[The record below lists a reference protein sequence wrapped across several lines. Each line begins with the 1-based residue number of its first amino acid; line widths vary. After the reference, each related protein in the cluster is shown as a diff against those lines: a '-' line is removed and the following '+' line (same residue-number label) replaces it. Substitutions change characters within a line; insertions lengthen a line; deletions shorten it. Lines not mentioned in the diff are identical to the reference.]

1 MINDLKYEIKDGKL
15 VNKVS
20 GEEVPENEPIFILRA
35 RDILAYATINYYVH
49 SCVIHKCKASHI
61 KAGQENIRRFMEF
74 SIHNIER
81 MKRPGETESI
91 KIDKGELK

>member
-20 GEEVPENEPIFILRA
+20 GKEIPENEPIFILRSS
-35 RDILAYATINYYVH
+35 DILAYATLNYYVH
-49 SCVIHKCKASHI
+49 SCVIHKCKLSHI
-61 KAGQENIRRFMEF
+61 NGGKENIRRFMKF
-74 SIHNIER
+74 SLDNIES
-81 MKRPGETESI
+81 MKRPGDTESI